1 MHDVGL
7 AETILLRYC
16 LKHRELS
23 WCQLCIRQMIHEET
37 VRSLARAMEQ
47 VKKGRRS
54 RIGGRRHGGC
64 QNVNERDTA
73 DPPRASVQDAEE
85 VQQDD
90 HEDRHSCQP
99 KNDISKHCWFSVM
112 QWG

>member
-1 MHDVGL
+1 
-7 AETILLRYC
+7 
-16 LKHRELS
+16 
-23 WCQLCIRQMIHEET
+23 
-37 VRSLARAMEQ
+37 ME
-47 VKKGRRS
+47 
-54 RIGGRRHGGC
+54 GC

-73 DPPRASVQDAEE
+73 VPPTASVQDAEE

-99 KNDISKHCWFSVM
+99 KNNISQHCWFSVM